1 MFDYVASVVNYLT
14 VPSPVPNLTDPS
26 GVRIEQRLQV
36 TLKSASNE
44 QTYTVEFRLGEGSQ
58 APSEK
63 QLNEW
68 LERGELVQAFCTG
81 LTARPFVHQEG
92 KTYRRKGKEVQ
103 VAEGTTAELDAFVVF
118 AGFAMAPLEGG
129 PPLEELVRQA
139 HAAYTRSQRHYR
151 EQRNAERLQLL
162 EAQMQERVRQMQAR
176 QAAQAAQGAPAA
188 TPAGAVPVGG
198 EAGTARRGR

>member
-1 MFDYVASVVNYLT
+1 MFDYVGTIVNFLI
-14 VPSPVPNLTDPS
+14 VPSPVLDLTDPS
-26 GVRIEQRLQV
+26 GVRIEQRQQV
-36 TLKSASNE
+36 TLKSAANE

-103 VAEGTTAELDAFVVF
+103 LGEGTTAELDAFVVF
-118 AGFAMAPLEGG
+118 ADFAMAPLAGG
-129 PPLEELVRQA
+129 PALEE
-139 HAAYTRSQRHYR
+139 
-151 EQRNAERLQLL
+151 
-162 EAQMQERVRQMQAR
+162 
-176 QAAQAAQGAPAA
+176 
-188 TPAGAVPVGG
+188 
-198 EAGTARRGR
+198 